1 MPEQLLAQAPHVEGP
16 EHLARAL
23 EQQQQRTRHE
33 AQLEQLGVSSEEK
46 LREAESGHQEDLTLL
61 QQQLQG
67 GKDSSPPEAV
77 GIR

>member
-1 MPEQLLAQAPHVEGP
+1 MEGL
-16 EHLARAL
+16 EYLTQAL
-23 EQQQQRTRHE
+23 EQQQQERTRHE
-33 AQLEQLGVSSEEK
+33 AQLEQLRISSEEK
-46 LREAESGHQEDLTLL
+46 LREAERGHQEDLTLL